1 MGYTLVVMTQEDPQ
15 ERQKS
20 PDGPPANG
28 RRIERVEVDPAGRL
42 VVHLAGCDQ
51 PLVDAKVAR
60 CFPWSLPER
69 YVSIVDADGKEIALL
84 ETLDGLDE
92 QTRNVLASQ
101 LAKRIFNPVIRRVAD
116 HKHEFGITSIT
127 AETDRGKVTFEVRSR
142 DDVRTLSATRALFR
156 DADGNVYEL
165 PDLTQLDAASRRHLE
180 YYF

>member
-1 MGYTLVVMTQEDPQ
+1 MIQDKAPESSESIAGAGQQ
-15 ERQKS
+15 
-20 PDGPPANG
+20 
-28 RRIERVEVDPAGRL
+28 IERVEIDQAGRL
-42 VVHLAGCDQ
+42 VVHVAGRDE
-51 PLVDAKVAR
+51 PVVDAKVAR

-69 YVSIVDADGKEIALL
+69 FVSIVDADGKEIAML

-92 QTRNVLASQ
+92 HTRNTLAEQ
-101 LAKRIFNPVIRRVAD
+101 LAERIFNPVIRRVAD

-127 AETDRGKVTFEVRSR
+127 AETDRGTVTFEVRSR

-165 PDLTQLDAASRRHLE
+165 PDLTQLDPASRKHLE